1 MVNQGMSKLTPACA
15 KVYRMS
21 LFDDMPANAIAEE
34 LNVAKRTIESQL
46 FTSRKQ
52 MRAMMRKKIV

>member
-1 MVNQGMSKLTPACA
+1 MVNDSMARLSPACA

-21 LFDDMPANAIAEE
+21 LFDDMTAGDIAEE
-34 LNVAKRTIESQL
+34 LQVSKRTVESQL

-52 MRAMMRKKIV
+52 MRAMMQEAM

>member
-1 MVNQGMSKLTPACA
+1 MMNQGISKLSPACA

-52 MRAMMRKKIV
+52 MRAMMQANAI